1 MSDSSSSASASGP
14 VDEIWSKK
22 SDSFFFCIVPFYP
35 LYMNVMELIM
45 NVDNMLVFLPSIM
58 FNQCLNSSGY
68 QFGIKEEHN
77 LNPRCYPEQFK
88 DAQYGERVHS
98 AENFKL
104 VFI

>member
-1 MSDSSSSASASGP
+1 MSDSSSSASGP

-22 SDSFFFCIVPFYP
+22 SDSFFRIVPFYP

-58 FNQCLNSSGY
+58 FNRCLNSSGY

>member
-22 SDSFFFCIVPFYP
+22 SDYFFCIVPFYP
-35 LYMNVMELIM
+35 LYMNVTKLIM
-45 NVDNMLVFLPSIM
+45 NVDNMVVFLTSIM

-68 QFGIKEEHN
+68 QFGIEEEHN
-77 LNPRCYPEQFK
+77 LNPRCYPEKFK
-88 DAQYGERVHS
+88 DAQWGERFRN

>member
-1 MSDSSSSASASGP
+1 MSDSSSSASGP

-22 SDSFFFCIVPFYP
+22 SDSFFCIVPFYP
-35 LYMNVMELIM
+35 LYMNVMKLIM

-88 DAQYGERVHS
+88 DAQYGERVHR